1 MEHIA
6 TMVASIVRRS
16 QENQTPFPR
25 SLVLGFL
32 LLPLIAIST
41 RFALVSQRSSRV
53 SSRSLLFR
61 LDPRVSR
68 VLFSFVFP
76 IYL

>member
-1 MEHIA
+1 
-6 TMVASIVRRS
+6 MVASIVRRS

-41 RFALVSQRSSRV
+41 RFALVSQRSSR
-53 SSRSLLFR
+53 SLLFR

>member
-41 RFALVSQRSSRV
+41 RFALVSQRSSR
-53 SSRSLLFR
+53 SLLFR

-68 VLFSFVFP
+68 VLFSFAFP